1 MEEATTMSQDML
13 ELISVAMSP
22 VIFPAFSYVAIF
34 LILVAIKDHFKH
46 RE

>member
-1 MEEATTMSQDML
+1 MNADML

-22 VIFPAFSYVAIF
+22 IIFPAFSYLAIF
-34 LILVAIKDHFKH
+34 LILLAMKDHFKH